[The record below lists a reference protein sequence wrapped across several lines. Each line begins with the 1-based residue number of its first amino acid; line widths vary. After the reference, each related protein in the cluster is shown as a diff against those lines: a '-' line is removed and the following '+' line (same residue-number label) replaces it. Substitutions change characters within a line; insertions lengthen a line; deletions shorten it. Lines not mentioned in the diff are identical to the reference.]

1 MKVIF
6 KNSKLVFANLN
17 GELIYDGNFT
27 KEDAN
32 MYYVNL
38 NNVAIGE
45 SYAVVVKANV
55 SVMAEQQLDLYIKSG
70 DNVVSN
76 VVSLMNKTLQT
87 DEVQF
92 LNIIASGN
100 SAKLR
105 IYSARGYNDMV
116 FTAKVIKLE

>member
-17 GELIYDGNFT
+17 GEVIYDGSFT
-27 KEDAN
+27 KVGSDN
-32 MYYVNL
+32 YYVDL
-38 NNVAIGE
+38 NNVVLGE
-45 SYAVVVKANV
+45 RYAVVVKANV
-55 SVMAEQQLDLYIKSG
+55 PVMAEQQLDLYVKSG
-70 DNVVSN
+70 NDIISN
-76 VVSLMNKTLQT
+76 IVSLMNKTLQT

-105 IYSARGYNDMV
+105 IYSARGYHDVV
-116 FTAKVIKLE
+116 FTAKIIKLE